1 MKHNRQKL
9 YQNRC
14 LTREFLFSK
23 TDSKQHGKKAGRA
36 YPDPGEFKLGELKP
50 DELKKE
56 FPDLL
61 FDSSFIER
69 AMNRLDS
76 LSQFGAMVI
85 QIDDFSYQQD
95 ETESDHV
102 TTDILIDAARIIDAE
117 CKNKN
122 GIWGQIDGNIFG
134 CFFPEASDAVCRE
147 LADKT
152 REKLAELRDETISI
166 GIASYPTLNYK
177 KADILENA
185 RKALK
190 HAEFFGPGSTVKFD
204 SVSLNIS
211 GDWLYQEGDINEA
224 IEEFKLAVLLDPSNV
239 NVHNSLGVCYG
250 VLGAYEKALEH
261 FKEALGLDAAE
272 VMALYNAGLVNILMN
287 NKDEALECLIEAD
300 STGDDIFEVAF
311 HAGKLFFDKGKFKEG
326 RRFLEKA
333 VQLKPKSGAAYR
345 YLGEC
350 YMAEHMTDEAV
361 SAYKKAIK
369 NNPNDAASLSALGY
383 LFDVQGEN
391 PEITAIF
398 CQQSIDIEPENG
410 MFRNRLARLY
420 LKQNQL
426 KEALTEFEKAHD
438 LGYDSMEFIE
448 KIQDM
453 VQDEQNK

>member
-14 LTREFLFSK
+14 LTRQFLFSK
-23 TDSKQHGKKAGRA
+23 TDSKQHVKKAGSA
-36 YPDPGEFKLGELKP
+36 YPGPGELKL

-56 FPDLL
+56 FPDIL
-61 FDSSFIER
+61 FDSSFIDR

-76 LSQFGAMVI
+76 FSQFGAMVI

-95 ETESDHV
+95 ETESGHV

-117 CKNKN
+117 CQNKN
-122 GIWGQIDGNIFG
+122 GIWGQMDGNIFG
-134 CFFPEASDAVCRE
+134 CFFPEASDAACRE

-152 REKLAELRDETISI
+152 REKLAELRDKTVSI
-166 GIASYPTLNYK
+166 GIASYPTLHYEK
-177 KADILENA
+177 VDILENA
-185 RKALK
+185 HKALK
-190 HAEFFGPGSTVKFD
+190 HAEFFGPGSTVLFD
-204 SVSLNIS
+204 TVSLNIS
-211 GDWLYQEGDINEA
+211 GDWLYQEGDINGA

-250 VLGAYEKALEH
+250 VLGSYEKAIEH
-261 FKEALGLDAAE
+261 FKEALELDAAE
-272 VMALYNAGLVNILMN
+272 VMALYNAGLVNILRN
-287 NKDEALECLIEAD
+287 DKDEALEWLLKAD
-300 STGDDIFEVAF
+300 GTGDDIFEVAF

-326 RRFLEKA
+326 RHFLEKA
-333 VQLKPKSGAAYR
+333 VQLRPKSGTAYR

-350 YMAEHMTDEAV
+350 YMAVHMINEAL
-361 SAYKKAIK
+361 SAYKKAIQ
-369 NNPNDAASLSALGY
+369 NNPNDAASLSAIGY
-383 LFDVQGEN
+383 LFDVLGEN

-410 MFRNRLARLY
+410 LFRNRLASLY

-426 KEALTEFEKAHD
+426 EEALTEFEKAHD
-438 LGYDSMEFIE
+438 LGYDSMEFIQ

-453 VQDEQNK
+453 LPDGQNK